1 MFSVTAQMWIRGSK
15 SHLGM
20 DICPVFFHVG
30 RGFVMMG
37 GPLFKDVSDI
47 HRQDLKIQKIG
58 GPELN
63 QLIVPH
69 I

>member
-1 MFSVTAQMWIRGSK
+1 MSS
-15 SHLGM
+15 
-20 DICPVFFHVG
+20 FFYVG
-30 RGFVMMG
+30 RGFAMMG

-47 HRQDLKIQKIG
+47 HRQDLEIQKIG

-63 QLIVPH
+63 QLKVPY